1 MRLLMVTIECFKNVH
16 TPNCIIREQRLY
28 VAELLHLQYKHKN
41 WIFRYI
47 GTAGHVNVNVN

>member
-28 VAELLHLQYKHKN
+28 LAELLHLQYKHKN

-47 GTAGHVNVNVN
+47 GAAGHANVNVN